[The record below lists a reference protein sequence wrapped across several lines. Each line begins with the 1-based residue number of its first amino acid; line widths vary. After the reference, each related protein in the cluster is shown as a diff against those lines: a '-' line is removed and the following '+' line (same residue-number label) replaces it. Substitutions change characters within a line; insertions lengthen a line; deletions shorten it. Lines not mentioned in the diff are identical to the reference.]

1 MFLRY
6 LPKENFIDHIVIR
19 ISKMSTGFVF
29 LLLFRSFDKDVMIT
43 ERLVILTL
51 TYLIITVPTKSVLVV
66 VTKDLFVSLVM
77 NLNNK
82 NDVCKQ

>member
-1 MFLRY
+1 
-6 LPKENFIDHIVIR
+6 
-19 ISKMSTGFVF
+19 MSTGFVF

-43 ERLVILTL
+43 GRLVILTL

-82 NDVCKQ
+82 NNVCKQ